1 MPPTNMKTIAIAML
15 ALLLT
20 STIFAQSK
28 LEKAKSDLQGSSSD
42 GSSYSS
48 DFSSSGDGGES
59 FVGGFFID
67 ILALFTI
74 DALIGE
80 MQPRNFHS
88 YPFADG
94 SIGEYDYIENIPDG
108 KRSKL
113 ILSNTVA
120 FQAGTYSNDFRLNYR
135 FIPIL
140 GIEASHLHFFD
151 RLDEGSNLGISSAML
166 NYYRIRERNVTGFW
180 GVGVTYVGSDVNT
193 SGFAYNLGLDIY
205 IANPVSLGFF
215 WKQSFINDSSINE
228 FRALA
233 RYHIQKIAIHGGF
246 IQYKIGDE
254 QFPSAA
260 IGLEYRF

>member
-1 MPPTNMKTIAIAML
+1 MKTSTIAIL

-20 STIFAQSK
+20 SSIFAQGK
-28 LEKAKSDLQGSSSD
+28 LEKAKSDLKGSSSD
-42 GSSYSS
+42 GASYSS
-48 DFSSSGDGGES
+48 DYSSSDGGES

-67 ILALFTI
+67 ILALVTI

-108 KRSKL
+108 KRSKFM
-113 ILSNTVA
+113 LSNTMA
-120 FQAGTYSNDFRLNYR
+120 FQAGTFSNDLRLNYR

-140 GIEASHLHFFD
+140 GIEANHLHFFD

-166 NYYRIRERNVTGFW
+166 NYYRIRERSVTGYW
-180 GVGVTYVGSDVNT
+180 GLGVTYVGSDVNT
-193 SGFAYNLGLDIY
+193 TGFAYNLGLDIY
-205 IANPVSLGFF
+205 ITNPVSLGIF
-215 WKQSFINDSSINE
+215 WKQSFINDNSINE

-246 IQYKIGDE
+246 IHYKIGNE
-254 QFPSAA
+254 KFPSAS